1 MQQHKFIFI
10 YGFALFAMFF
20 GSGNLVFPI
29 QVGQATGENW
39 LFGYIG
45 LFITGIILPFLGL
58 MVIKLYKGSYLA
70 FFGEAGGLMG
80 YVLPLFALSLLGS
93 FGIVPRCITVAHGS
107 LCNLFPNFSL
117 LAFSLLFSVLT
128 FFLSLRDGTML
139 QIIGK
144 WLSPLKLA
152 ALLILIFIAFLN
164 APESTTTVGAHHAI
178 TNGFLM
184 GYQTMDLFAAFF
196 FSALIFAQI
205 EKALP
210 KSATPQDVIKAA
222 IKPSIVGASIIAF
235 VYLGFVYL
243 GSHYADLIADVS
255 PALYL
260 PTLAK
265 QTMGSTGTWFVAFLM
280 PLSCLTTAVALNN
293 IYARYIY
300 SSMGIEGSK
309 FALILFGTTSI
320 SFIISLLDFRGIA
333 AFLAPALEIS
343 YPGIIVLTVMS
354 MATKKYKGLKIGLFY
369 TISLVMLIRML
380 W

>member
-1 MQQHKFIFI
+1 MQQYKFIFI

-39 LFGYIG
+39 LFGYLG

-70 FFGEAGGLMG
+70 FFGEAGGVMR
-80 YVLPLFALSLLGS
+80 YVLPLFTLSLLGS

-107 LCNLFPNFSL
+107 LYDIFPNFSL
-117 LAFSLLFSVLT
+117 FTFSLLFSALT
-128 FFLSLRDGTML
+128 FFLSLRDGRML
-139 QIIGK
+139 RIIGK
-144 WLSPLKLA
+144 WLSPLKLS

-164 APESTTTVGAHHAI
+164 APDSTTTVGADIAL
-178 TNGFLM
+178 TNGFLT

-205 EKALP
+205 EKSLP
-210 KSATPQDVIKAA
+210 ESASPTEVIKAA
-222 IKPSIVGASIIAF
+222 IKPSIVGASLIAF
-235 VYLGFVYL
+235 VYFGFVYL
-243 GSHYADLIADVS
+243 GSHYAYLISDVS

-265 QTMGSTGTWFVAFLM
+265 QTMGSTGTWFIAFVM

-293 IYARYIY
+293 IYARYLY
-300 SSMGIEGSK
+300 SLMGTENNK
-309 FALILFGTTSI
+309 FPLILLGTTSA

-333 AFLAPALEIS
+333 AFLAPALETS
-343 YPGIIVLTVMS
+343 YPGIIALTVMS
-354 MATKKYKGLKIGLFY
+354 ITTKKYKVLKMGMFY
-369 TISLVMLIRML
+369 AISLAMVIKMFL
-380 W
+380 

>member
-29 QVGQATGENW
+29 QVGQATGQNW
-39 LFGYIG
+39 LFGYLG

-58 MVIKLYKGSYLA
+58 MVIKFYKGSYMA
-70 FFGEAGGLMG
+70 FFGEAGGLMR
-80 YVLPLFALSLLGS
+80 YALPLFTLSLLGS

-107 LCNLFPNFSL
+107 LYDLFPNFSL
-117 LAFSLLFSVLT
+117 FAFSLLFSALT
-128 FFLSLRDGTML
+128 FLLSLSDGRML
-139 QIIGK
+139 RIIGK
-144 WLSPLKLA
+144 WLSPVKLS

-164 APESTTTVGAHHAI
+164 APDSTTHVGADIAL
-178 TNGFLM
+178 TNGFLT

-196 FSALIFAQI
+196 FSALIFMQI

-210 KSATPQDVIKAA
+210 ESATPQEVIRAA
-222 IKPSIVGASIIAF
+222 IKPSIVGASLIAL
-235 VYLGFVYL
+235 VYFGFVYL
-243 GSHYADLIADVS
+243 GSHYADLISNVS

-265 QTMGSTGTWFVAFLM
+265 HTMGSMGTWFIAFVM

-300 SSMGIEGSK
+300 SIMGTESNK
-309 FALILFGTTSI
+309 FPLILLGTTI
-320 SFIISLLDFRGIA
+320 VSFVISLLDFKGIA
-333 AFLAPALEIS
+333 AFLAPVLEVS
-343 YPGIIVLTVMS
+343 YPGIIALTVMS
-354 MATKKYKGLKIGLFY
+354 MLTKKYKGLKMGMFY
-369 TISLVMLIRML
+369 AISLAMVIKMFL
-380 W
+380 